1 MRKQKLTKQMLI
13 MTTPEEHKFIK
24 ELSDEK
30 EISMGELIRKL
41 IADEMKRIQEKK

>member
-1 MRKQKLTKQMLI
+1 MRKPKLTKQMLI

-24 ELSDEK
+24 DLSDTK

-41 IADEMKRIQEKK
+41 IDDEMKRTQEQK